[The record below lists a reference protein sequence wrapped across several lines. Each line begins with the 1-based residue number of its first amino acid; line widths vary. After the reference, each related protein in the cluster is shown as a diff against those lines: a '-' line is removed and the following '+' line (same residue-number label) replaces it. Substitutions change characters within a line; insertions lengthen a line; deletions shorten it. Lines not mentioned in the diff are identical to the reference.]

1 MPMPEL
7 LEKAPTAADED
18 SSLVDFGGVAMK
30 ELDPASKAT
39 SVGGGAIL
47 GGMITGI
54 GAFVLAST
62 SSAAGHFEAAGIAF
76 LAAAV
81 AFVGVANAIFRH

>member
-1 MPMPEL
+1 MTQHLSIPGRSME
-7 LEKAPTAADED
+7 EKDHTT
-18 SSLVDFGGVAMK
+18 
-30 ELDPASKAT
+30 KAT

-47 GGMITGI
+47 GAMITGI